1 MSEFKVIES
10 QEEFDARIKDR
21 IERAKEKAIED
32 YKIEIK
38 KTIDDLKSE
47 NSSLKNEV
55 AGYKESLEDVKVKN
69 ETIKGLN
76 EKISAFERAEVKRNI
91 ALEYG
96 LPLKL
101 AEKISGDDEDSMK
114 KDAEGMAKYFSES
127 KKIYEPPLK
136 SYENKVDEKDQA
148 LKKLLDGLDMEG
160 E

>member
-55 AGYKESLEDVKVKN
+55 AGYKESLEEVKGKD

-127 KKIYEPPLK
+127 KKSYEPPLK

-148 LKKLLDGLDMEG
+148 LKKLLDGMDMEG

>member
-55 AGYKESLEDVKVKN
+55 AGYKESLEEVKGKD
-69 ETIKGLN
+69 ETIKDLN

-101 AEKISGDDEDSMK
+101 ADKISGDDEDSMK

-127 KKIYEPPLK
+127 KKSYEPPLK

>member
-32 YKIEIK
+32 YKTEIK

-55 AGYKESLEDVKVKN
+55 AGYKESLEEVKGKD

-76 EKISAFERAEVKRNI
+76 EKISAFERADVKRNI

-101 AEKISGDDEDSMK
+101 SEKISGDDEDSMK

-127 KKIYEPPLK
+127 KKSYEPPLK
-136 SYENKVDEKDQA
+136 SYENKVNEKDQA

>member
-55 AGYKESLEDVKVKN
+55 AGYKESLEEVKGKD

-96 LPLKL
+96 LPFKL
-101 AEKISGDDEDSMK
+101 ANKISGDDEDSMK
-114 KDAEGMAKYFSES
+114 KDAEVRAKYFSDS
-127 KKIYEPPLK
+127 KKSYEPPLK

>member
-1 MSEFKVIES
+1 MNEFKVIES

-47 NSSLKNEV
+47 NSNLKNEV
-55 AGYKESLEDVKVKN
+55 AGYKESLEEVKGKD

-96 LPLKL
+96 LPFRL
-101 AEKISGDDEDSMK
+101 ADKISGDDEDTMK
-114 KDAEGMAKYFSES
+114 KDAEVMAKYFSDS
-127 KKIYEPPLK
+127 KKSYEPPLK

>member
-1 MSEFKVIES
+1 MSDFKVIES

-55 AGYKESLEDVKVKN
+55 AGYKESLEEVKGKD

-96 LPLKL
+96 LPFKL

-114 KDAEGMAKYFSES
+114 KDAEVMAKYFSES
-127 KKIYEPPLK
+127 KKSYEPPLK

>member
-55 AGYKESLEDVKVKN
+55 AGYKESLEDLKVKN

-114 KDAEGMAKYFSES
+114 KDAEGMAKYFSDS
-127 KKIYEPPLK
+127 KKSYEPPLK
-136 SYENKVDEKDQA
+136 SYEDKVDDKDQA
-148 LKKLLDGLDMEG
+148 LKNLLDGLDMEG